1 MAIRSQTY
9 AAGADAR
16 RASAEPARNWD
27 EVGLDAAT
35 RAQLALCCALED
47 IADRLPTLP
56 PSRARKAASA
66 LRRAA
71 VAPEFEKLREVLA
84 ASAAGRATT
93 RDAPLR
99 NALKLIAAE
108 ERDDADRAQEL
119 SEALDEAARGRRVPN
134 PDALGYL
141 LRSYFE
147 ARRRHLAWRGEAV
160 LAPART
166 LLGEEAV
173 SKLLAVSNDD
183 ARALRVIAPLDG
195 DG

>member
-1 MAIRSQTY
+1 MATSSRPHYTGVAVRS
-9 AAGADAR
+9 
-16 RASAEPARNWD
+16 ASAPPAFKRD
-27 EVGLDAAT
+27 HAGLDAAT
-35 RAQLALCCALED
+35 RAQLALCRALED
-47 IADRLPTLP
+47 IADRLPALP
-56 PSRARKAASA
+56 PGRARKAASA

-84 ASAAGRATT
+84 GSVPACAMTGDAS
-93 RDAPLR
+93 LS

-119 SEALDEAARGRRVPN
+119 SEALDEAAQGRRVAN

-160 LAPART
+160 LAPARA
-166 LLGEEAV
+166 LLGDEAISELFAV
-173 SKLLAVSNDD
+173 SPDD